1 MSATT
6 SIHGMWSTRLAFIL
20 AAAGSA
26 VGRELSRLPQHRGRV
41 RRRGLRD
48 RLLLCVAAIGIPI
61 MMAEI
66 LIGRRGCESLINTMR
81 TLAQREG
88 KTSAWSP
95 LGWMGIVSGFLFLS
109 FYSVIA
115 GWTLAYVV
123 RAAGGAFSGIDGR
136 PPRPCSG
143 GPTGDGERLLAW
155 HTIFMVL
162 TILVVARGWRAAW
175 SRRWKPTTPLLHLLL
190 VMVEAVRPPR
200 PGTWGRRPAIRS
212 RRISASSAIT
222 PGRRS

>member
-26 VGRELSRLPQHRGRV
+26 VGLGNIWRFPYTAGEYGGGAFVLV
-41 RRRGLRD
+41 Y
-48 RLLLCVAAIGIPI
+48 LLCVAAIGIPI

-66 LIGRRGCESLINTMR
+66 LIGRRGRQSPINTMR

-88 KTSAWSP
+88 KAPPGPCWVGWGSSP
-95 LGWMGIVSGFLFLS
+95 GFLILS

-123 RAAGGAFSGIDGR
+123 RAAGGAFSGIDAAGS
-136 PPRPCSG
+136 RPCSG
-143 GPTGDGERLLAW
+143 G
-155 HTIFMVL
+155 
-162 TILVVARGWRAAW
+162 
-175 SRRWKPTTPLLHLLL
+175 
-190 VMVEAVRPPR
+190 
-200 PGTWGRRPAIRS
+200 
-212 RRISASSAIT
+212 
-222 PGRRS
+222 